1 MSVVSGINCDSDVLI
16 KCEVLALRG
25 TTRTLRE
32 KIEDLKEKNEK
43 LTKNIDFIR
52 DCDRKA
58 IEKLQKE
65 NEKLKERQ
73 MIMGAVADEHINDM
87 NDIHKDYDDKVRKLK
102 MVQLSENKRLKKKVY
117 LLQKSDMELREEVEN
132 LSGFVDWWCDKC
144 DCPLHEEEVH
154 RLVVKGLTGGYH
166 KFCEGCFNEE
176 QEKEKEKA

>member
-65 NEKLKERQ
+65 NKKLREGWKRVSASNEKL
-73 MIMGAVADEHINDM
+73 VD
-87 NDIHKDYDDKVRKLK
+87 
-102 MVQLSENKRLKKKVY
+102 
-117 LLQKSDMELREEVEN
+117 EVEN
-132 LSGFVDWWCDKC
+132 LCGFVDWWCDKC

-154 RLVVKGLTGGYH
+154 RIAVKGLTGGYD

-176 QEKEKEKA
+176 QEKDQGRGGY